1 MEKKN
6 YEAPATEVVEI
17 ESEGI
22 LCASG
27 LTGSGIEGYDELEW

>member
-27 LTGSGIEGYDELEW
+27 DFISYDEENL